1 MCDHRLYLILYFWHW
16 AGLAGAVMW
25 YSTKIIGFQISPKIF
40 KNSSFLLV
48 NETSGIYGSLLYNIL
63 WSGQPQI
70 TEIFKRVWIFICSFQ
85 RESLTKKQ
93 FWVHCFWPKTMEYE
107 QVFPKPPFKLFIL
120 LFSQCETSFW
130 LTDFFLVLDVSLVS
144 GTECLCTWNLVKSS
158 SDVTAARTLVIFARF
173 YHTDKA
179 EATYTVQ

>member
-63 WSGQPQI
+63 WPGQPQI
-70 TEIFKRVWIFICSFQ
+70 
-85 RESLTKKQ
+85 TKKQ

-179 EATYTVQ
+179 EATHTVQ

>member
-1 MCDHRLYLILYFWHW
+1 MTLSRLSRSGDVIQHKNNRI
-16 AGLAGAVMW
+16 
-25 YSTKIIGFQISPKIF
+25 SNISQII

-107 QVFPKPPFKLFIL
+107 QVLYFSKASVQTFYFAVLSMWNQL
-120 LFSQCETSFW
+120 LIDWFFSRPRCQFSIRHW
-130 LTDFFLVLDVSLVS
+130 VSLYLESRKIIVWRHCS
-144 GTECLCTWNLVKSS
+144 
-158 SDVTAARTLVIFARF
+158 
-173 YHTDKA
+173 
-179 EATYTVQ
+179 